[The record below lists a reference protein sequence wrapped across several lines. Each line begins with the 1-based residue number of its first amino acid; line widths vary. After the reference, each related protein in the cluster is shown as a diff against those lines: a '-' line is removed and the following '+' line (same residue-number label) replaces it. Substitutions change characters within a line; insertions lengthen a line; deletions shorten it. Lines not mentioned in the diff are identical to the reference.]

1 MVIARLYKLLF
12 TLPLVISGCVA
23 TRPIP
28 PAGVPGPEMAGKLAA
43 TASSVGLVWP
53 VAIGGLIAILAGVAS
68 WFFGSRAAGIGLMFI
83 GALLVTAQAWA
94 LEVLDRLVVPSA
106 WLLGVAGLMGL
117 AYLGGILW
125 QRWALRRRLRARG
138 DYIEASVDEED
149 LTPGAVKKVLA
160 HVTDRK
166 FNPEKRVSE

>member
-1 MVIARLYKLLF
+1 
-12 TLPLVISGCVA
+12 
-23 TRPIP
+23 
-28 PAGVPGPEMAGKLAA
+28 MAGKVAT

-53 VAIGGLIAILAGVAS
+53 VAIGGLIAILAGISS
-68 WFFGSRAAGIGLMFI
+68 WFFGSRAAGIGLMFV

-94 LEVLDRLVVPSA
+94 LEVLDKLVVPSA
-106 WLLGVAGLMGL
+106 WLLGLAGLMGL

-125 QRWALRRRLRARG
+125 QRWSLQRRLRARG
-138 DYIEASVDEED
+138 DYIAANVDEKD

-160 HVTDRK
+160 HVTDRE